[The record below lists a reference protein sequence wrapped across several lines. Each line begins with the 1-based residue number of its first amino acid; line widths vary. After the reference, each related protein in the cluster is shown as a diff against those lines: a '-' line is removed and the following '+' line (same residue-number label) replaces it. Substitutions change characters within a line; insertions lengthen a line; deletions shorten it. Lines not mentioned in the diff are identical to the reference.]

1 MRTIRVFVLATM
13 AGAMAVPERVA
24 SQSKVAVAGSGLVL
38 TPRDSAFHVLNRLA
52 YGPRPGDVDR
62 IAKTGVQDWIK
73 GQLASE
79 RPDDRALARV
89 EPRYEILKMEP
100 RELAARYAEDR
111 RDRQREK
118 SAKGTKEMEE
128 QPPMA
133 SPPSEARR
141 LAGELQQLALIRATA
156 ADFQLREVM
165 VDFWTNHFN
174 VNLQKGLDRALV
186 PAYIEHTIRP
196 NSLGRFEDLLI
207 ATAKSPAMLFF
218 LDNAESVAPGAEP
231 PSRRRWGRFPQAQ
244 SEKNQPKGINE
255 NYARELLELHT
266 LGVDGGYTQ
275 QDVINVARILTGW
288 GIGRAHQ
295 TGGFEFH
302 DWAHDEGEKAVLAI
316 RFPAGHGMD
325 EGVRLLKMLANH
337 PATMHH
343 VSRKL
348 CVRFVSDE
356 PPDGCV
362 DDAVAAWERSR
373 GDIRQVLLAIFQSP
387 EFWAPAAMR
396 SKIKT
401 PLEFMVSAMRT
412 IGAEP
417 DTTPRVAQAIARL
430 GQPLYL
436 QASPAGYPESQEEW
450 VNSGALLQR
459 MNLAVR
465 LAGGTLPGA
474 TVDLDRLTPVTA
486 DYARLLDAID
496 QALFEGTM
504 SIHTREAIANELRD
518 VGDPARG
525 RALAIGLALGS
536 PEFQRQ

>member
-1 MRTIRVFVLATM
+1 MRVICVLMLAGM
-13 AGAMAVPERVA
+13 AGEATIPGSLPCQSMAA
-24 SQSKVAVAGSGLVL
+24 DTSSSSVL
-38 TPRDSAFHVLNRLA
+38 TARDSALHVLNRLA
-52 YGPRPGDVDR
+52 YGPRPGEVER
-62 IAKTGVQDWIK
+62 MAKAGVQDWIRT
-73 GQLASE
+73 QLASD
-79 RPDDRALARV
+79 RPDDRALARA
-89 EPRYEILKMEP
+89 EPRYAILDMNP
-100 RELAARYAEDR
+100 RELAARYVEE
-111 RDRQREK
+111 QRERK
-118 SAKGTKEMEE
+118 REKERKETEE
-128 QPPMA
+128 QPRMEG
-133 SPPSEARR
+133 PPSEGRR
-141 LAGELQQLALIRATA
+141 LAGELQQLAVIRGSA

-207 ATAKSPAMLFF
+207 ATAKSPAMLFY

-231 PSRRRWGRFPQAQ
+231 PSRRRWGRFP
-244 SEKNQPKGINE
+244 SPERKNQPKGINE

-288 GIGRAHQ
+288 GIARANQ
-295 TGGFEFH
+295 IGGFEFH
-302 DWAHDEGEKAVLAI
+302 DWAHDEGEKVVLGV

-325 EGVRLLKMLANH
+325 EGVRLLKLLANH

-343 VSRKL
+343 VSWKL
-348 CVRFVSDE
+348 CARLVSDE

-362 DDAVAAWERSR
+362 DEAVAAWERSH
-373 GDIRQVLLAIFQSP
+373 GEIRQVLLAIVQSP
-387 EFWAPAAMR
+387 EFWAPVARR

-401 PLEFMVSAMRT
+401 PLEFTLSAMRA

-459 MNLAVR
+459 MNLAVA
-465 LAGGTLPGA
+465 LAGGSMPGT
-474 TVDLDRLTPVTA
+474 TVDLDRLTPVTP
-486 DYARLLDAID
+486 DYGRLLDAID
-496 QALFEGTM
+496 QALFAGTM
-504 SIHTREAIANELRD
+504 SSRTREAIATELKD
-518 VGDPARG
+518 EADPERG
-525 RALAIGLALGS
+525 RALAVGLALGS